1 MSIEIC
7 IAKLLYYG
15 SSMKTKGQPSKV
27 AKLEP
32 LARVFFCGELAERSN
47 ASDCKSAKA
56 LTSFCGFESRTHRQ
70 TLTSPIRSANC
81 EQGLSLGLAPKAELF
96 RLTAIVRP
104 FPKKRKVHIDVS
116 QLQNRCRE
124 GR

>member
-1 MSIEIC
+1 
-7 IAKLLYYG
+7 
-15 SSMKTKGQPSKV
+15 
-27 AKLEP
+27 
-32 LARVFFCGELAERSN
+32 
-47 ASDCKSAKA
+47 
-56 LTSFCGFESRTHRQ
+56 
-70 TLTSPIRSANC
+70 
-81 EQGLSLGLAPKAELF
+81 LF